1 MEPEVVEPVVEPEVT
16 MAGSAMSP
24 ADSFLLIP
32 GAKASSFPRQCIPKP
47 HNPILTGNTF
57 F

>member
-1 MEPEVVEPVVEPEVT
+1 MEPEVVEPVMEPEVT
-16 MAGSAMSP
+16 MAESAMSP
-24 ADSFLLIP
+24 ADSFLLTP
-32 GAKASSFPRQCIPKP
+32 GAKASSFPKQCIPKP